1 MPTEPPPKPTRRG
14 GALLLW
20 EQDEKHFQRRIGT
33 GREREAYVA
42 YRLIAEGL
50 EVSVP
55 RLRVRPS
62 FAERH
67 AYRDTRDMI
76 VEGHE
81 IEIKSTRFAFTDP
94 GEFPYNPCFV
104 DTEEKILAK
113 GPPFAFLI
121 VSQQTGAIMAV
132 PGKTRDRWVVMEGR
146 DHERGIGVR
155 WLGCPI
161 HLVRTFDEFVRHLES
176 AHHELDQPGEGSD
189 RHSKD

>member
-1 MPTEPPPKPTRRG
+1 LFLDRLK
-14 GALLLW
+14 
-20 EQDEKHFQRRIGT
+20 T

-62 FAERH
+62 FDERH
-67 AYRDTRDMI
+67 AYRDTRDML

-81 IEIKSTRFAFTDP
+81 VEVKSTRFAFTGPDD
-94 GEFPYNPCFV
+94 FPFDPCFV

-121 VSQQTGAIMAV
+121 VSQETGAIMAI
-132 PGKTRDRWVVMEGR
+132 PGKTSDRWILMEGR

-155 WLGCPI
+155 WLGCPL
-161 HLVRTFDEFVRHLES
+161 HRVKTFDEFVSFLKS
-176 AHHELDQPGEGSD
+176 SHHELDHPSEGGD
-189 RHSKD
+189 GDGQN